1 MPTGQ
6 GASSVVENPSIF
18 LVVNDS
24 TGLRKYPA
32 GIWEVQLV
40 DENEEGGL
48 YVFGGHGMAFSRVP
62 VGQ

>member
-6 GASSVVENPSIF
+6 GASSVVENPST
-18 LVVNDS
+18 LLLVNDS

-32 GIWEVQLV
+32 GIVEVQLV

-48 YVFGGHGMAFSRVP
+48 YVLGGHGTGFSRVP